1 MGQATYVACEVLRDG
16 KDVAMKFLATEEL
29 LKHIL
34 FGQESQVKVNITTA
48 QVYCEEEK
56 LTTDTK
62 VEFKYRGW
70 KYINDKR
77 PILQDFM
84 QRCRGEATAKC
95 NLDYFRADKFQAQVP
110 TTNKLCVFVEKEFQL
125 RKEMKQKLQQS

>member
-16 KDVAMKFLATEEL
+16 KHVAMKFLATEDL

-62 VEFKYRGW
+62 VEFKYRG
-70 KYINDKR
+70 
-77 PILQDFM
+77 
-84 QRCRGEATAKC
+84 
-95 NLDYFRADKFQAQVP
+95 
-110 TTNKLCVFVEKEFQL
+110 
-125 RKEMKQKLQQS
+125 

>member
-16 KDVAMKFLATEEL
+16 KHVAMKFLATEDL

-70 KYINDKR
+70 KYINDEDLFCK
-77 PILQDFM
+77 ILCSD
-84 QRCRGEATAKC
+84 
-95 NLDYFRADKFQAQVP
+95 V
-110 TTNKLCVFVEKEFQL
+110 VEKQL
-125 RKEMKQKLQQS
+125 QNVIWIIVNAIVTLCSI